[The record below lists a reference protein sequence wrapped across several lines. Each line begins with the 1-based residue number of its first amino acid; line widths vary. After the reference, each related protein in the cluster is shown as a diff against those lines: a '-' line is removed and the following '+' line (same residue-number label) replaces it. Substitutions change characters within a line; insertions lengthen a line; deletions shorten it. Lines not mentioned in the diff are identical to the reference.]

1 MSALAATLLVKMS
14 ALAATLLVKMSAL
27 AATLLVKMSALA
39 AATLLVCNLLWDVEG
54 WVLRHS
60 VMLISVL
67 ISGWI
72 QCATRWG

>member
-1 MSALAATLLVKMS
+1 MS

-39 AATLLVCNLLWDVEG
+39 AALLVCNLLWDVEG
-54 WVLRHS
+54 WVLRQS
-60 VMLISVL
+60 VMFISVL